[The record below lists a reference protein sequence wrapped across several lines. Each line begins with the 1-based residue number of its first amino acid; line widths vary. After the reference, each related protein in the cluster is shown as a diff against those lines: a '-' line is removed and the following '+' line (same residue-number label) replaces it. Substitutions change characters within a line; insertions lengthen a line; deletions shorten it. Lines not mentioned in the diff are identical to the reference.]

1 MSRAVAGP
9 LNPFL
14 ARFCGSPP
22 DQVGGP
28 LELGAPIATKGEG
41 RSGYEHPL
49 GTGPLLFSRAVCHFW
64 KRPCDKQV

>member
-9 LNPFL
+9 SIWFRKICSSL
-14 ARFCGSPP
+14 P
-22 DQVGGP
+22 DRVGEP

-49 GTGPLLFSRAVCHFW
+49 GTGPLLFTRALCRIPDLE
-64 KRPCDKQV
+64 KETA